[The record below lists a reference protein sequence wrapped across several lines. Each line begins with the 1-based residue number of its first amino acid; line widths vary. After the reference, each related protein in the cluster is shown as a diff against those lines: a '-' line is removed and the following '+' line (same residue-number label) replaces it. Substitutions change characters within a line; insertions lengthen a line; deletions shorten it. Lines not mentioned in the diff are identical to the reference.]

1 MSDAGGEEVW
11 ELLGLGSSLSP
22 EGPLPSNVIREDSV
36 KDAIDELQNALS
48 SQLEISSFD
57 DHANRKFERVS
68 GEAAQLYEREQESL
82 VRLEKQAQSHEE
94 KLSEVANEV
103 GKIVDRLEG
112 VSCEV
117 ERLRTETEFLSNKI
131 SAYLTTEDC
140 LSAYVDSVLLSPALV
155 RHIVDGPVGNAE
167 YVEYLKELRTKI
179 ARFELEDT
187 REAAFYKELKAILGK
202 VVIRAVYKVTQ
213 FLLSKIQLLQV
224 PNTNIHI
231 VKETSLLKHRFL
243 MEFLRDVS
251 PKAFA
256 HVRSMYVTIMSQ
268 LYEVLFQRYATG
280 LLTLKNKDTAGFVI
294 GAANEQVYWNSAET
308 AKQISYKNSS
318 TQGRGGNDS
327 IEARLENLSKPNAS
341 AIVLPVAE
349 ANNERFLFEEI
360 HRSLGKMLTD
370 TCTTEHRFCSHFFGD
385 KQGKMFGIF
394 FKRIVDM
401 LVKIVFDHISSS
413 KDAIG
418 ALLCSKIT
426 EAQRNE
432 MQKRDI
438 PTLFDYFIRV
448 DVLLKPRFKVLF
460 DENLNSVL
468 AAKKDANRLFRGENE
483 TRPYAITRRFAQF
496 SSAILVL
503 CSFGAPDKT
512 LVQSTARLRTA
523 FNDLLG
529 RVSTLYKK
537 PRSRITFLVNNFDII
552 LTTYGSCHLQSTAD
566 YSFFSSLLTA
576 QIATYVELE
585 LSSHFPDLQTLLRS
599 TKLQKSRHPERKVRA
614 VLQEFSRNWQ
624 IALAHMEEGILQ
636 SFPNF
641 ILGDEVL
648 KAIRSAILALYKQT
662 ETFVEAHHSE
672 LRSELVKRSD
682 LLDKV
687 TKTGRIKT

>member
-82 VRLEKQAQSHEE
+82 VRLEKQVQSHEE

-268 LYEVLFQRYATG
+268 LYEVLFQR
-280 LLTLKNKDTAGFVI
+280 
-294 GAANEQVYWNSAET
+294 
-308 AKQISYKNSS
+308 
-318 TQGRGGNDS
+318 
-327 IEARLENLSKPNAS
+327 
-341 AIVLPVAE
+341 
-349 ANNERFLFEEI
+349 
-360 HRSLGKMLTD
+360 
-370 TCTTEHRFCSHFFGD
+370 
-385 KQGKMFGIF
+385 
-394 FKRIVDM
+394 
-401 LVKIVFDHISSS
+401 
-413 KDAIG
+413 
-418 ALLCSKIT
+418 
-426 EAQRNE
+426 
-432 MQKRDI
+432 
-438 PTLFDYFIRV
+438 
-448 DVLLKPRFKVLF
+448 
-460 DENLNSVL
+460 
-468 AAKKDANRLFRGENE
+468 
-483 TRPYAITRRFAQF
+483 
-496 SSAILVL
+496 
-503 CSFGAPDKT
+503 
-512 LVQSTARLRTA
+512 
-523 FNDLLG
+523 
-529 RVSTLYKK
+529 
-537 PRSRITFLVNNFDII
+537 
-552 LTTYGSCHLQSTAD
+552 
-566 YSFFSSLLTA
+566 
-576 QIATYVELE
+576 
-585 LSSHFPDLQTLLRS
+585 
-599 TKLQKSRHPERKVRA
+599 
-614 VLQEFSRNWQ
+614 
-624 IALAHMEEGILQ
+624 
-636 SFPNF
+636 
-641 ILGDEVL
+641 
-648 KAIRSAILALYKQT
+648 
-662 ETFVEAHHSE
+662 
-672 LRSELVKRSD
+672 
-682 LLDKV
+682 
-687 TKTGRIKT
+687 